1 MNYLENELQGCQSL
15 EGKHVNSLFDG
26 MTCDC
31 PAYRIAD
38 QGDPV
43 PVVSAGCDSNRMYL
57 FIEGT
62 E

>member
-1 MNYLENELQGCQSL
+1 M
-15 EGKHVNSLFDG
+15 NSLFDG

-57 FIEGT
+57 FIERM